1 VDEALSKA
9 QSVCLCADSFSV
21 FTTTCLKKKINK
33 KKSRKRQ
40 EGEEIQEIVT
50 PSVARDLQKA
60 GQGHMLESEEEEEEH
75 DESEES
81 EESEGDGYAGFV
93 LGSGSQHVPQALI
106 S

>member
-1 VDEALSKA
+1 M
-9 QSVCLCADSFSV
+9 
-21 FTTTCLKKKINK
+21 
-33 KKSRKRQ
+33 
-40 EGEEIQEIVT
+40 
-50 PSVARDLQKA
+50 ARDLQKA

-93 LGSGSQHVPQALI
+93 LGAGSPHVPQALI